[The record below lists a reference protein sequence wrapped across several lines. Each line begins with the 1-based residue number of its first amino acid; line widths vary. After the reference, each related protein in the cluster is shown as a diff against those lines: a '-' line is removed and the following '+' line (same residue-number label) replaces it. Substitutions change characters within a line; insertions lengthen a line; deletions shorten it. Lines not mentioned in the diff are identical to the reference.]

1 MNDRALRARSPTTG
15 YLPHA
20 LPLVGIHPIP
30 YPDRRPNSRIYR
42 GLPEPGIR
50 QRL

>member
-15 YLPHA
+15 HLPHA
-20 LPLVGIHPIP
+20 LPLIGIHPTP
-30 YPDRRPNSRIYR
+30 YPDRRSKSRIYR
-42 GLPEPGIR
+42 ELPGAGIR